1 MTTPEPKYDEA
12 AKLCL
17 EIDVLSDDVD
27 RIRWT
32 MAVNPNTPP
41 IVLEKL
47 TRVGSARL
55 LERIAENPRASRT
68 TLDALARHE
77 SADVRAAVAEHL
89 NCAEETLWL
98 LATDECPDVRY
109 RLAES
114 YSVPPAILDALSED
128 CNPYVSYRAQTT
140 RQRREVKVSD
150 SSENWPTLPQ
160 CDDRPRK
167 KFATS

>member
-1 MTTPEPKYDEA
+1 MTTPEQECQA

-41 IVLEKL
+41 VVLDKL
-47 TRVGSARL
+47 TRVGGPRL
-55 LERIAENPRASRT
+55 LERIAENPRASKD

-77 SADVRAAVAEHL
+77 CADVRAAVAEHL
-89 NCAEETLWL
+89 NAAESTLWL

-114 YSVPPAILDALSED
+114 YSVPSAILNALIED
-128 CNPYVSYRAQTT
+128 TNPYVSYRAQTT
-140 RQRREVKVSD
+140 LRRRELKASD
-150 SSENWPTLPQ
+150 SSAEWPSIAQ
-160 CDDRPRK
+160 DDDRPRK

>member
-1 MTTPEPKYDEA
+1 MTTPEQERQA

-47 TRVGSARL
+47 THVGVPRL
-55 LERIAENPRASRT
+55 LERIAENPRASKD

-77 SADVRAAVAEHL
+77 NSDVRAAVAEHL
-89 NCAEETLWL
+89 NATEETLWL

-114 YSVPPAILDALSED
+114 YTVPSVILDALTED
-128 CNPYVSYRAQTT
+128 SNPYVSYRAQTT
-140 RQRREVKVSD
+140 LRRREAKVSD
-150 SSENWPTLPQ
+150 SSTEWPSIEQ
-160 CDDRPRK
+160 NDDRPRK